1 MSSKVDFFSK
11 RWPFFSV
18 SVRSLFSNYIC
29 TTMCPNM
36 PMTSTK
42 FLDTLFLPFRFN
54 FFLLL
59 AVKACCF

>member
-1 MSSKVDFFSK
+1 MSSKVDFFFK
-11 RWPFFSV
+11 KVGPFF
-18 SVRSLFSNYIC
+18 LFPFVHSFL
-29 TTMCPNM
+29 TMCPNM

-42 FLDTLFLPFRFN
+42 FLDTLFLPFRVN